1 MKIEDKAYFD
11 GGYFRTAATPLSLLT
26 KDLRET
32 LRRFAAIVNCPIK
45 GFGNLTTQNEFTS
58 KINQLK
64 TWISADIAKME
75 NDKLKETFP
84 AMAIHRHHWIKDR
97 KEVIAELK
105 KIEDTKISL
114 LPTVAKNAMPVE
126 DKAYFAKSKM
136 DDFTKNHLKT
146 YIENRYRGK
155 DKQKI
160 YSAMLKVWEDNPEYW
175 SNEGWASVEKAAGFS
190 MPVEDKAYFDRRIY
204 HSTGTF
210 HTLLDKETRVQID
223 GTSKWVTVDPAQ
235 YITPRRVRISGI
247 KGEIEIAAQLS
258 GDEIKGISA
267 KTVKATAARQG
278 SKAKFDKEWTEAGY
292 TATNFFIM
300 LERAMKSYEGQHD
313 YEYRDKIIGLAKTL
327 MQHPDFKVNGQSTR
341 ALAKKAFALVK
352 FKYARQ
358 GVKTKFYL
366 DPSNISLI
374 LKRVDSENRQ
384 NLQIVKQK
392 QATNKKSDL
401 MDAANLAHGM
411 AYSNEYANHLNDLQ
425 KISQSKNPAHKQA
438 AKEAI
443 SKIEAIESFW
453 QKKYSDLQSQY
464 RAAHSRTGSKAKFAA
479 TRIWPN
485 DYSEILNANAKYA
498 RLIFDRQKIIRANA
512 GRRIKGEQP
521 LEVPAPPTAPEFP
534 FAFADGD
541 YVGLVLGG
549 QSNVPKGATV
559 KWAHNANSIKMSRT
573 GTKTKFANRG
583 AFAEA
588 SSSPVLGS
596 LLEKKVMP
604 EGGWRAVETDGGAL
618 VIAFED
624 NDIAGNFARRAAENG
639 YSATAPM
646 AMAGRFWN
654 VKVQNENKN

>member
-1 MKIEDKAYFD
+1 MKTEDKAYFD
-11 GGYFRTAATPLSLLT
+11 GGYFRTAATPLSLFT

-32 LRRFAAIVNCPIK
+32 LRRLAAFAECPILGYGK
-45 GFGNLTTQNEFTS
+45 LTTQSEFS
-58 KINQLK
+58 NKINQLK
-64 TWISADIAKME
+64 TWITADIEKIE
-75 NDKLKETFP
+75 KNKLKEKESSN
-84 AMAIHRHHWIKDR
+84 WIRTMDRWIATR

-126 DKAYFAKSKM
+126 DKRYFAVSPVETEKKIRDLTAAWRKLMNVADNLHGMANPSPEIMKRQDQVDADMERIGNQIAKLKKS
-136 DDFTKNHLKT
+136 
-146 YIENRYRGK
+146 IGVQEN
-155 DKQKI
+155 
-160 YSAMLKVWEDNPEYW
+160 V
-175 SNEGWASVEKAAGFS
+175 SVRLAK
-190 MPVEDKAYFDRRIY
+190 PVEDKAYFDRRIY

-210 HTLLDKETRVQID
+210 HTLLDKETRVPID

-374 LKRVDSENRQ
+374 SKRVDSENRQ

-411 AYSNEYANHLNDLQ
+411 AYSNEYANHLNDLR

-464 RAAHSRTGSKAKFAA
+464 RAAHSRTGTKA
-479 TRIWPN
+479 
-485 DYSEILNANAKYA
+485 
-498 RLIFDRQKIIRANA
+498 
-512 GRRIKGEQP
+512 
-521 LEVPAPPTAPEFP
+521 
-534 FAFADGD
+534 
-541 YVGLVLGG
+541 
-549 QSNVPKGATV
+549 
-559 KWAHNANSIKMSRT
+559 
-573 GTKTKFANRG
+573 KFANRG